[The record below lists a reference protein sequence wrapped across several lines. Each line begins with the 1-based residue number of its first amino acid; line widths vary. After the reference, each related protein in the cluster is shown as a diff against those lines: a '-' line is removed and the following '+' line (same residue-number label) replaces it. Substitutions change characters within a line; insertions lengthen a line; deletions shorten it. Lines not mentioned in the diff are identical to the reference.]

1 MVLETLCRELELK
14 NRCPFLT
21 TVRLGEEGEGCE
33 EGERPRGPLGVELDP
48 LIPSRTKCPALW
60 VTWRDVRNCVV
71 SHV

>member
-1 MVLETLCRELELK
+1 MKKEKDVRKEKGPEVL
-14 NRCPFLT
+14 
-21 TVRLGEEGEGCE
+21 
-33 EGERPRGPLGVELDP
+33 LGVELDP